1 MEANPNTELR
11 TRISDVEQIG
21 KSTPAGTKIQH
32 IIPDANERKIS
43 VKEAKATV
51 FSELKYFNIML
62 TNACNLSCTYCF
74 EQHKKD
80 YGRFSI
86 EKLNQMYDF
95 LLDCNSDDGKLF
107 QFFGGEP
114 LSQKKLILEFCKT
127 NQERLSKNNLRA
139 RVSIVT
145 NGLLMSPEFVKEY
158 FDYDFTQIVIS
169 LDTDQAEF
177 DQREIGQKG
186 IDHIFNMINLIPKAK
201 KDEHQVCIRCT
212 INQESVVR
220 LPGYIDRLYAHGIRN
235 FIIHPLILSRTSG
248 ALDWDFDIWNDM
260 HQYILEALDKYPDFK
275 ISWAEGVGSKGNS
288 NCMVGSDMI
297 SMDASGDFSG
307 CYFFTNIKESFGDTM
322 LGNLFNDQI
331 YVDRYVKFQKN
342 YIESLEKHEEC
353 RTCDLKG
360 YCYQCPAGNLATG
373 GVAFRPDGMCK
384 RIVKLFL
391 DLRNDITKKLFYTKV
406 KNIEEAVAAEGK
418 IVLSRAVIHLM
429 YKWVNK
435 KYIKMEEIQKHE
447 SLLPDYQYLLGYFSS
462 ALQQGKQIPSDLM
475 VLLVEAKKATPI
487 NAYEFYA
494 NFCQMQGFDFSKS
507 FQNSGTDYE
516 EFYFIGMLHLL
527 ILDNAQFKRKQEEEH
542 AANRMLSL

>member
-1 MEANPNTELR
+1 
-11 TRISDVEQIG
+11 
-21 KSTPAGTKIQH
+21 
-32 IIPDANERKIS
+32 
-43 VKEAKATV
+43 
-51 FSELKYFNIML
+51 ML
-62 TNACNLSCTYCF
+62 TNACNLSCSYCF

-80 YGRFSI
+80 YGRFTI
-86 EKLNQMYDF
+86 EKLNSMYDF
-95 LLDCNSDDGKLF
+95 LLDCNTDDGKLF

-114 LSQKKLILEFCKT
+114 LAQKKLILEFCKT
-127 NQERLSKNNLRA
+127 NAEKLSRNNLRA

-145 NGLLMSPEFVKEY
+145 NGLLMTPEFVKEY

-169 LDTDQAEF
+169 LDTDRAEF
-177 DQREIGQKG
+177 DLREVGQDG
-186 IDHIFNMINLIPKAK
+186 IDHIFNMISLIPKAK

-212 INQESVVR
+212 INQESVER

-235 FIIHPLILSRTSG
+235 FIIHPLILSRTGG
-248 ALDWDFDIWNDM
+248 ALDWDNVVWNVM
-260 HQYILEALDKYPDFK
+260 HRYILEALDKYPDFK

-307 CYFFTNIKESFGDTM
+307 CYFFTNIKESFADTI
-322 LGNLFNDQI
+322 LGNLFNDEI

-360 YCYQCPAGNLATG
+360 YCYQCPAGNLATS

-391 DLRNDITKKLFYTKV
+391 DLRNDITKKLFFTKV
-406 KNIEEAVAAEGK
+406 KNIQEAVKDEGK
-418 IVLSRAVIHLM
+418 IVLARAMIHLM
-429 YKWVNK
+429 HKWINR
-435 KYIKMEEIQKHE
+435 KYIKMEEIQMHE
-447 SLLPDYQYLLGYFSS
+447 SLLPDYQLLMGYFKT
-462 ALQQGKQIPSDLM
+462 LLMENRKVPDDLM
-475 VLLVEAKKATPI
+475 IVINEAQKATPI
-487 NAYEFYA
+487 NAYEFYSD
-494 NFCQMQGFDFSKS
+494 FCRMQGFEFSDK
-507 FQNSGTDYE
+507 FQYSGTEFE
-516 EFYFIGMLHLL
+516 EIYFVSMLHLI